1 MFWKYLSIFA
11 ALVCMPISWTSAA
24 SDQRYNFL
32 ELIERIKADVIFLRH
47 ASAPGFGDPEDFN
60 LADCSTQRNLDDLGR
75 VQAVNIGIELKSFG
89 VEFDEILS
97 SQWCRCKET
106 AGLLDLGDWVEFVG
120 LNSFFQNFSNKEETL
135 ALLNKKLL
143 SKKTGVS
150 LMVTHQVVIRAITG
164 MVVSSGGVVVHNS
177 KTGQS
182 EIYRLDN

>member
-1 MFWKYLSIFA
+1 
-11 ALVCMPISWTSAA
+11 
-24 SDQRYNFL
+24 
-32 ELIERIKADVIFLRH
+32 
-47 ASAPGFGDPEDFN
+47 
-60 LADCSTQRNLDDLGR
+60 LDDFGR

>member
-1 MFWKYLSIFA
+1 MSWKHLSIFA

-60 LADCSTQRNLDDLGR
+60 LADCSTQRNLDELGR

-106 AGLLDLGDWVEFVG
+106 ADLLDLGDWVEFVG